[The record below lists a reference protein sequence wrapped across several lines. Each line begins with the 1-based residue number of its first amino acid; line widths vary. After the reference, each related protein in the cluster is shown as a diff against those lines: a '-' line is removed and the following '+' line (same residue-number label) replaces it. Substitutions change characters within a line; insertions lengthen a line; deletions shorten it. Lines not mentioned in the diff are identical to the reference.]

1 MNDAAAMLQAVR
13 DGDVSAV
20 KRLLSEDPALVRAT
34 DDHLKKLQAEAVKS
48 GKADWGHWGTSPEKY
63 STWKTHSNRLIPLYA
78 FGFSRATFGALLL
91 VFAFQALFIHANVR
105 LTFGPLRYVVAT
117 PEFHCTS

>member
-34 DDHLKKLQAEAVKS
+34 DDHLKTPLHWAAEHDHHDVAEMLISAGPSRSAQRNQVIRNAPLEHTIVQS
-48 GKADWGHWGTSPEKY
+48 SP
-63 STWKTHSNRLIPLYA
+63 
-78 FGFSRATFGALLL
+78 G
-91 VFAFQALFIHANVR
+91 
-105 LTFGPLRYVVAT
+105 
-117 PEFHCTS
+117 